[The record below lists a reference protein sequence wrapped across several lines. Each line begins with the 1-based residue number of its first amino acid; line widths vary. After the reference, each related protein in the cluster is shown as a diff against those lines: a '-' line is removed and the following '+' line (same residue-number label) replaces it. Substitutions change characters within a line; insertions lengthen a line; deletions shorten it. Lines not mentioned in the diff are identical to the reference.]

1 MKQLFEIFAI
11 FFKMGMFTIGGGYA
25 MLPLIQKEVVE
36 NRGWMTDSEFLDAIS
51 LTNSLPGRLAANAAT
66 FVGYKLKKVKG
77 AFSAVIGVTA
87 PSIIIILLIAAVFSE
102 ITGYP
107 AVRNFF
113 REITP
118 AVAAL
123 ILYSV
128 IKLAASAQISR
139 HLNWLIALASF
150 AAITVFDIHPII
162 VILAAAVYGLLLSAK
177 VASVTGGKNIN
188 KDSDTGSNIESKEVK

>member
-1 MKQLFEIFAI
+1 M
-11 FFKMGMFTIGGGYA
+11 
-25 MLPLIQKEVVE
+25 
-36 NRGWMTDSEFLDAIS
+36 
-51 LTNSLPGRLAANAAT
+51 
-66 FVGYKLKKVKG
+66 
-77 AFSAVIGVTA
+77 A
-87 PSIIIILLIAAVFSE
+87 PSIIIILLIAAIFSE
-102 ITGYP
+102 VTDYP

-113 REITP
+113 RGITP

-162 VILAAAVYGLLLSAK
+162 VILAAAVYGLFLSSK

-188 KDSDTGSNIESKEVK
+188 KDSDNGSNIESKEVK